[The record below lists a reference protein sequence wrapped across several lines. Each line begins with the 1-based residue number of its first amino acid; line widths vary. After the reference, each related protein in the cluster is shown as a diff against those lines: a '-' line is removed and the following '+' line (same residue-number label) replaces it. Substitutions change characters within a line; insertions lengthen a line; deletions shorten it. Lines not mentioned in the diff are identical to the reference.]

1 MASLASRYFV
11 QIEWP
16 LVIRTSARIW
26 EVGETSLYMH
36 IISECTYSGN
46 MGRTGVGLVSRCD
59 RLSSV
64 ILSPHFLQTTLAYTP
79 DLERPA
85 V

>member
-1 MASLASRYFV
+1 MNDRSSFGPQRGSGMLERHLYT
-11 QIEWP
+11 
-16 LVIRTSARIW
+16 RTS
-26 EVGETSLYMH
+26 T
-36 IISECTYSGN
+36 SECTYWGN
-46 MGRTGVGLVSRCD
+46 KGHTGVVLVSRCD

-79 DLERPA
+79 DLERLA